1 MDGHRYEPFAMGN
14 VQVWFDG
21 NGPPPLR
28 DIALMRRLEWH
39 QAIAFPGV
47 LRLLLQ
53 QASRP

>member
-14 VQVWFDG
+14 VQVWFNG
-21 NGPPPLR
+21 NCPPPLR